1 MNNDDKKLGKSEY
14 FELREKRL
22 KLVYRILYAIVA
34 IWIAVFIFIGTEK
47 ITAQIAPIYAFVLAA
62 SSMLIINIV
71 KYALMEFRCMKVIG
85 NIEESLLK
93 QTEERYECKALEI
106 KNAPQALSRLE
117 EDERFTTIISN
128 DSAASGKSKLS
139 FVNEAGL
146 YSLILSS
153 RKPEAKAFKRWVTH
167 EVIPAIR
174 KTGGYL
180 SEPLLQR
187 IQNDPAVIFEFADAL
202 LAERRRAT
210 ALEAELSKA
219 KPKADYFDAFINP
232 DDCTNI
238 RTTAKELKIPERKFV
253 QFLLKEK
260 FLFRSPSGQLLP
272 YNKQSNEGLF
282 IVRDFV
288 TFSFTGSQT
297 YFTPKGKEIIRL
309 KYMKKQNELAALL
322 PKES

>member
-1 MNNDDKKLGKSEY
+1 MESARNAGHADS
-14 FELREKRL
+14 
-22 KLVYRILYAIVA
+22 
-34 IWIAVFIFIGTEK
+34 IA
-47 ITAQIAPIYAFVLAA
+47 L
-62 SSMLIINIV
+62 
-71 KYALMEFRCMKVIG
+71 IG
-85 NIEESLLK
+85 NISPAFLRNALITSSPYQHETKTHTALLP
-93 QTEERYECKALEI
+93 ERKNQMENKIEVFQNEQFGAVRITLIDGEPWFAASDVCKALEI

-219 KPKADYFDAFINP
+219 KSKADYIM
-232 DDCTNI
+232 
-238 RTTAKELKIPERKFV
+238 TTGTEHRRKI
-253 QFLLKEK
+253 
-260 FLFRSPSGQLLP
+260 
-272 YNKQSNEGLF
+272 
-282 IVRDFV
+282 
-288 TFSFTGSQT
+288 
-297 YFTPKGKEIIRL
+297 
-309 KYMKKQNELAALL
+309 
-322 PKES
+322 

>member
-1 MNNDDKKLGKSEY
+1 MVS
-14 FELREKRL
+14 
-22 KLVYRILYAIVA
+22 
-34 IWIAVFIFIGTEK
+34 
-47 ITAQIAPIYAFVLAA
+47 AQNADPAA
-62 SSMLIINIV
+62 SI
-71 KYALMEFRCMKVIG
+71 ALIG
-85 NIEESLLK
+85 NISPAFLRNALITSSPYQHETKTHTALLP
-93 QTEERYECKALEI
+93 ERKNQMENKIEVFQNEQFGAVRITLIDGEPWFAASDVCKALEI

-210 ALEAELSKA
+210 ALEAELSK
-219 KPKADYFDAFINP
+219 
-232 DDCTNI
+232 
-238 RTTAKELKIPERKFV
+238 R
-253 QFLLKEK
+253 
-260 FLFRSPSGQLLP
+260 
-272 YNKQSNEGLF
+272 
-282 IVRDFV
+282 
-288 TFSFTGSQT
+288 
-297 YFTPKGKEIIRL
+297 RL
-309 KYMKKQNELAALL
+309 KPRRCTAQ
-322 PKES
+322 

>member
-1 MNNDDKKLGKSEY
+1 MVS
-14 FELREKRL
+14 
-22 KLVYRILYAIVA
+22 
-34 IWIAVFIFIGTEK
+34 
-47 ITAQIAPIYAFVLAA
+47 AQNADPAA
-62 SSMLIINIV
+62 SI
-71 KYALMEFRCMKVIG
+71 ALIG
-85 NIEESLLK
+85 NISPAFLRNALITSFPYQHETKTHTALLP
-93 QTEERYECKALEI
+93 ERKNQMENKIEVFQNEQFGAVRITLIDGEPWFAASDVCKALEI

-219 KPKADYFDAFINP
+219 KPKADYPHFAHQYRLHQSAGHQ
-232 DDCTNI
+232 C
-238 RTTAKELKIPERKFV
+238 
-253 QFLLKEK
+253 
-260 FLFRSPSGQLLP
+260 QLL
-272 YNKQSNEGLF
+272 
-282 IVRDFV
+282 RR
-288 TFSFTGSQT
+288 
-297 YFTPKGKEIIRL
+297 GKSADPEIRL
-309 KYMKKQNELAALL
+309 HPLHV
-322 PKES
+322 

>member
-1 MNNDDKKLGKSEY
+1 MVS
-14 FELREKRL
+14 
-22 KLVYRILYAIVA
+22 
-34 IWIAVFIFIGTEK
+34 
-47 ITAQIAPIYAFVLAA
+47 AQNADPAA
-62 SSMLIINIV
+62 SI
-71 KYALMEFRCMKVIG
+71 ALIG
-85 NIEESLLK
+85 NISPAFLRNALITSSPYQHETKTHTALLP
-93 QTEERYECKALEI
+93 ERKNQMENKIEVFQNEQFGAVRITLIDGEPWFAASDVCKALEI

-210 ALEAELSKA
+210 AL
-219 KPKADYFDAFINP
+219 
-232 DDCTNI
+232 
-238 RTTAKELKIPERKFV
+238 
-253 QFLLKEK
+253 
-260 FLFRSPSGQLLP
+260 
-272 YNKQSNEGLF
+272 
-282 IVRDFV
+282 
-288 TFSFTGSQT
+288 
-297 YFTPKGKEIIRL
+297 
-309 KYMKKQNELAALL
+309 
-322 PKES
+322 

>member
-1 MNNDDKKLGKSEY
+1 MVS
-14 FELREKRL
+14 
-22 KLVYRILYAIVA
+22 
-34 IWIAVFIFIGTEK
+34 
-47 ITAQIAPIYAFVLAA
+47 AQNADPAA
-62 SSMLIINIV
+62 SI
-71 KYALMEFRCMKVIG
+71 ALIG
-85 NIEESLLK
+85 NISPAFLRNALITSFPYQHETKTHTALLP
-93 QTEERYECKALEI
+93 ERKNQMENKIEVFQNEQFGAVRITLIDGEPWFAASDVCKALEI

-187 IQNDPAVIFEFADAL
+187 IQNNPAVIFEFADAL

-210 ALEAELSKA
+210 ALEA
-219 KPKADYFDAFINP
+219 
-232 DDCTNI
+232 
-238 RTTAKELKIPERKFV
+238 
-253 QFLLKEK
+253 
-260 FLFRSPSGQLLP
+260 
-272 YNKQSNEGLF
+272 
-282 IVRDFV
+282 
-288 TFSFTGSQT
+288 
-297 YFTPKGKEIIRL
+297 
-309 KYMKKQNELAALL
+309 
-322 PKES
+322 

>member
-1 MNNDDKKLGKSEY
+1 MESARNAGHADS
-14 FELREKRL
+14 
-22 KLVYRILYAIVA
+22 
-34 IWIAVFIFIGTEK
+34 IA
-47 ITAQIAPIYAFVLAA
+47 L
-62 SSMLIINIV
+62 
-71 KYALMEFRCMKVIG
+71 IG
-85 NIEESLLK
+85 NISPAFLRNALITLFPYQHETKTHTALLP
-93 QTEERYECKALEI
+93 ERKNQMENKIEVFQNEQFGAVRITLIDGEPWFAASDVCKALEI

-153 RKPEAKAFKRWVTH
+153 RKPEAQAFKRWVTH

-219 KPKADYFDAFINP
+219 KPKADYIM
-232 DDCTNI
+232 
-238 RTTAKELKIPERKFV
+238 TTGTEHRRKIER
-253 QFLLKEK
+253 L
-260 FLFRSPSGQLLP
+260 
-272 YNKQSNEGLF
+272 GL
-282 IVRDFV
+282 VV
-288 TFSFTGSQT
+288 
-297 YFTPKGKEIIRL
+297 
-309 KYMKKQNELAALL
+309 
-322 PKES
+322 

>member
-1 MNNDDKKLGKSEY
+1 MVS
-14 FELREKRL
+14 
-22 KLVYRILYAIVA
+22 
-34 IWIAVFIFIGTEK
+34 
-47 ITAQIAPIYAFVLAA
+47 AQNADPAA
-62 SSMLIINIV
+62 SI
-71 KYALMEFRCMKVIG
+71 ALIG
-85 NIEESLLK
+85 NISPAFLRNALITSSPYQHETKTHTALLP
-93 QTEERYECKALEI
+93 ERKNQMENKIEVFQNEQFGAVRITLIDGEPWFAASDVCKALEI

-219 KPKADYFDAFINP
+219 KPKADYPHFAHQYRLHQSAGHQ
-232 DDCTNI
+232 C
-238 RTTAKELKIPERKFV
+238 
-253 QFLLKEK
+253 
-260 FLFRSPSGQLLP
+260 QLL
-272 YNKQSNEGLF
+272 
-282 IVRDFV
+282 RR
-288 TFSFTGSQT
+288 
-297 YFTPKGKEIIRL
+297 GKSADPEIRL
-309 KYMKKQNELAALL
+309 HPLHV
-322 PKES
+322 

>member
-1 MNNDDKKLGKSEY
+1 MENKIEVFQNEQFGA
-14 FELREKRL
+14 
-22 KLVYRILYAIVA
+22 VRITLIDGEP
-34 IWIAVFIFIGTEK
+34 WF
-47 ITAQIAPIYAFVLAA
+47 AA
-62 SSMLIINIV
+62 SDV
-71 KYALMEFRCMKVIG
+71 
-85 NIEESLLK
+85 
-93 QTEERYECKALEI
+93 CKALEI
-106 KNAPQALSRLE
+106 KNATQALSRLE

-210 ALEAELSKA
+210 AFPTPRTVIVLIIFCAHPFLHCS
-219 KPKADYFDAFINP
+219 PRQCAFSN
-232 DDCTNI
+232 
-238 RTTAKELKIPERKFV
+238 RHPEVRC
-253 QFLLKEK
+253 
-260 FLFRSPSGQLLP
+260 
-272 YNKQSNEGLF
+272 NEQ
-282 IVRDFV
+282 R
-288 TFSFTGSQT
+288 
-297 YFTPKGKEIIRL
+297 R
-309 KYMKKQNELAALL
+309 
-322 PKES
+322 

>member
-1 MNNDDKKLGKSEY
+1 MVS
-14 FELREKRL
+14 
-22 KLVYRILYAIVA
+22 
-34 IWIAVFIFIGTEK
+34 
-47 ITAQIAPIYAFVLAA
+47 AQNADPAA
-62 SSMLIINIV
+62 SI
-71 KYALMEFRCMKVIG
+71 ALIG
-85 NIEESLLK
+85 NISPAFLRNALITSSPYQHETKIHTALLP
-93 QTEERYECKALEI
+93 ERKNQMENKIEVFQNEQFGAVRITLIDGEPWFAASDVCKALEI

-219 KPKADYFDAFINP
+219 KPKADYPHFAHQYRLHQSAGHQ
-232 DDCTNI
+232 C
-238 RTTAKELKIPERKFV
+238 
-253 QFLLKEK
+253 
-260 FLFRSPSGQLLP
+260 QLL
-272 YNKQSNEGLF
+272 
-282 IVRDFV
+282 RR
-288 TFSFTGSQT
+288 
-297 YFTPKGKEIIRL
+297 GKSADPEIRL
-309 KYMKKQNELAALL
+309 HPLHV
-322 PKES
+322 

>member
-1 MNNDDKKLGKSEY
+1 MVS
-14 FELREKRL
+14 
-22 KLVYRILYAIVA
+22 
-34 IWIAVFIFIGTEK
+34 
-47 ITAQIAPIYAFVLAA
+47 AQNADPAA
-62 SSMLIINIV
+62 SI
-71 KYALMEFRCMKVIG
+71 ALIG
-85 NIEESLLK
+85 NISPAFLRNALITLFPYQHETKIHTALLP
-93 QTEERYECKALEI
+93 ERKNQMENKIEVFQNEQFGAVRITLIDGEPWFAASDVCKALEI

-272 YNKQSNEGLF
+272 YNKHSNEGLF

-297 YFTPKGKEIIRL
+297 YPPRGL
-309 KYMKKQNELAALL
+309 PAVYAELRRGGFCRCVYAGQSPL
-322 PKES
+322 